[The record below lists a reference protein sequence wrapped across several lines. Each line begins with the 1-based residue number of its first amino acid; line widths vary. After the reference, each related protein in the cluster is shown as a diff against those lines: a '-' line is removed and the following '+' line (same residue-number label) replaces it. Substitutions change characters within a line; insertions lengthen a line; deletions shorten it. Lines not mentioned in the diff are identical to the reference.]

1 MLWSGSRLSKHRIF
15 LVWVT
20 SNSRKKRNSSLKGGC
35 TEKPLVVT
43 ESWVL
48 AGELSQ
54 GLGWGARIVHCHVG
68 VSGKQLHNCCSPLP
82 LFLSVVIS
90 PFPRDTQNTNCV
102 IGSVPQLWQIGIPT
116 LLSQTSSGIRNFCQK
131 VIDLKV
137 KVIGEPLSPC
147 KSLSDPGT
155 SLSLAWV
162 PSASSHTD
170 SCQMQ
175 IWVAP
180 HHSEHK
186 PTSFLPL
193 LCPLYLCLLLPC
205 PQASLRDP
213 NTWGIRFVSLVTLS
227 SCVIFLNVPRP

>member
-1 MLWSGSRLSKHRIF
+1 MLWLGSRLSKYRIF

-43 ESWVL
+43 
-48 AGELSQ
+48 AK
-54 GLGWGARIVHCHVG
+54 LGACGWALPGPGVGARSVHCHLG

-116 LLSQTSSGIRNFCQK
+116 LLSQTSSSIRNFCQK

-147 KSLSDPGT
+147 KPLSDPGT
-155 SLSLAWV
+155 ILAL
-162 PSASSHTD
+162 A
-170 SCQMQ
+170 
-175 IWVAP
+175 
-180 HHSEHK
+180 
-186 PTSFLPL
+186 
-193 LCPLYLCLLLPC
+193 
-205 PQASLRDP
+205 
-213 NTWGIRFVSLVTLS
+213 
-227 SCVIFLNVPRP
+227 